1 MIKGSASQAADA
13 RALNLSISR
22 GSDMQRILNA
32 RGGICRPFFMVRN
45 TVHKVLAALCFYVSS
60 KKLKFFSQNYQR
72 HCPFL
77 TDSEKSCIF

>member
-1 MIKGSASQAADA
+1 
-13 RALNLSISR
+13 
-22 GSDMQRILNA
+22 
-32 RGGICRPFFMVRN
+32 MVRN

>member
-1 MIKGSASQAADA
+1 MA
-13 RALNLSISR
+13 
-22 GSDMQRILNA
+22 
-32 RGGICRPFFMVRN
+32 RN
-45 TVHKVLAALCFYVSS
+45 TVLKVLVALCFYVSS

>member
-1 MIKGSASQAADA
+1 MA
-13 RALNLSISR
+13 
-22 GSDMQRILNA
+22 
-32 RGGICRPFFMVRN
+32 RN
-45 TVHKVLAALCFYVSS
+45 TVLKVLAAPCFYVS

>member
-1 MIKGSASQAADA
+1 
-13 RALNLSISR
+13 
-22 GSDMQRILNA
+22 MQKSSNT
-32 RGGICRPFFMVRN
+32 RGGICRPFFMARN
-45 TVHKVLAALCFYVSS
+45 TVLKVLAAPCFYVSS